1 MTYKSPALIA
11 GTNVTLTPSGTGN
24 TLTIAATGGGGS
36 GDVVGPASATD
47 NAIVRFDTTT
57 GKLVQNSGI
66 TIADG
71 ATGTLSG
78 TNTGDQTITLTGDV
92 TGTGTGSF
100 AATIATG
107 AVTYAKLQNASAGNV
122 VLARAAAT
130 AGNYGEVAL
139 SASQLLGR
147 GASGDV
153 AAITLGTNLSMSGT
167 TLNASGGGSG
177 LTQPQVMA
185 RSLGC

>member
-1 MTYKSPALIA
+1 MTYNPTWGS
-11 GTNVTLTPSGTGN
+11 
-24 TLTIAATGGGGS
+24 GGS
-36 GDVVGPASATD
+36 G
-47 NAIVRFDTTT
+47 
-57 GKLVQNSGI
+57 I
-66 TIADG
+66 TA
-71 ATGTLSG
+71 
-78 TNTGDQTITLTGDV
+78 LTGDV
-92 TGTGTGSF
+92 TASGSGSV
-100 AATIATG
+100 AA
-107 AVTYAKLQNASAGNV
+107 TYAKLQNASAGNV

-130 AGNYGEVAL
+130 AGDYGEVAL